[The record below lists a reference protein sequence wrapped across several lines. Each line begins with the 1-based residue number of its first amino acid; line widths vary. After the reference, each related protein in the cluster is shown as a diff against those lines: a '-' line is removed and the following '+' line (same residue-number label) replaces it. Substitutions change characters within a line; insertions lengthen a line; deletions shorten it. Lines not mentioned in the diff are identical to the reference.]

1 MKKRNLLI
9 IVTLFLG
16 VFFSSCKKQT
26 DLELE
31 ANKNIQASSSQN
43 TNAARQNENNLTDE
57 DVVFIGQKHNDV
69 LSTVFRN
76 YDFTNTDRLSELQAQ
91 FSINY
96 PDNTVDWG
104 NEAAINSYYYQNLK
118 KAISSEAFSYVDRA
132 LELSNNL
139 SNFES
144 YSDSI
149 DVLKTEAKEVLN
161 GRELDCIL
169 VFLEVSKK
177 SIEFWLPA
185 SMGGCGTGEEI
196 LNNFNSQQSQARLNW
211 NKIFAADALSA
222 GTQCLYVAFTGPA
235 GLAGIGFFAAASS
248 AYTAAGIP

>member
-104 NEAAINSYYYQNLK
+104 NEAAINSY
-118 KAISSEAFSYVDRA
+118 
-132 LELSNNL
+132 
-139 SNFES
+139 
-144 YSDSI
+144 
-149 DVLKTEAKEVLN
+149 
-161 GRELDCIL
+161 
-169 VFLEVSKK
+169 
-177 SIEFWLPA
+177 
-185 SMGGCGTGEEI
+185 
-196 LNNFNSQQSQARLNW
+196 
-211 NKIFAADALSA
+211 
-222 GTQCLYVAFTGPA
+222 
-235 GLAGIGFFAAASS
+235 
-248 AYTAAGIP
+248 